1 MGVEYAPK
9 VHNQSGVALP
19 DQTSKEEGRVGG
31 KGKDNIIY
39 CGDMWG
45 SHIFLLKKKGASWRD
60 GWEAAAIASGI
71 KKEEGRREEEKGDW
85 CVGRKENSFDYST

>member
-9 VHNQSGVALP
+9 VHNQSGDYVARRVKRRAGLG
-19 DQTSKEEGRVGG
+19 GR
-31 KGKDNIIY
+31 GKDNIIY